1 MTTPTLQTQPQPPK
15 PSARDIISNGI
26 DNNSISQVRQGLDLF
41 AQSRRGL
48 DSFSLDWALSLA
60 VKRARPD
67 IVRYLL
73 DETDVKVEGLSPLKV
88 GIAARDQNIEVGKV
102 KEVLEVLVE
111 KGWDVNRS
119 EGTG

>member
-1 MTTPTLQTQPQPPK
+1 MTTPTPQTQPQPLN

-88 GIAARDQNIEVGKV
+88 GIAARDHNIEVGKV
-102 KEVLEVLVE
+102 REVLEVLVE
-111 KGWDVNRS
+111 KGWDVNGS
-119 EGTG
+119 EGTR